1 MNIEE
6 LRKLPAFNA
15 FVEVVNKKLT
25 AENHYV
31 EHFMPKIGEYWD
43 EAGYDENGKREWNRG
58 YISEE
63 QSEKEGIDN
72 LLDDKDGYF
81 DEFVCEELRDEV
93 VELVRALIKEMRG

>member
-15 FVEVVNKKLT
+15 FEEVVNKKLT
-25 AENHYV
+25 SENHYV
-31 EHFMPKIGEYWD
+31 EHFMPEVGEYWD
-43 EAGYDENGKREWNRG
+43 EAGYDEDGKREWNRG

-63 QSEKEGIDN
+63 QATQEGIDG